1 MVKDGVRL
9 QKQVITNDKLEK
21 FKNCDIALLK
31 LRTRLC

>member
-21 FKNCDIALLK
+21 FRLNI
-31 LRTRLC
+31 LRFD

>member
-21 FKNCDIALLK
+21 FKLNI
-31 LRTRLC
+31 LRCVT

>member
-21 FKNCDIALLK
+21 FRLNILRCANCDTALL
-31 LRTRLC
+31 